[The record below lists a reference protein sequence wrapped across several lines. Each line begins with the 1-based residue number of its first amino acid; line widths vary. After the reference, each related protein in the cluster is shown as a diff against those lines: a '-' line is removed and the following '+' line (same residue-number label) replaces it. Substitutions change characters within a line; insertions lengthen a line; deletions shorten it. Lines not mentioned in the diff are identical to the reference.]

1 MTRNRLDIPTNAPTR
16 WEVAVIR
23 GEIILEVLGY
33 TARRT
38 KMGIYN
44 LVAHD
49 LTRHFTESELNA
61 DLVYSAKTGFTFGT
75 DLRVGFSGR
84 TERDVAV

>member
-23 GEIILEVLGY
+23 NGETLEVLGF
-33 TARRT
+33 TARKT

-44 LVAHD
+44 LMAND
-49 LTRHFTESELNA
+49 LTRHFTEPEMNRDIA
-61 DLVYSAKTGFTFGT
+61 YSAKFGFTFGS
-75 DLRVGFSGR
+75 DIRIGFSGR
-84 TERDVAV
+84 TERNVAV